1 MQAVS
6 AQEDDALELSQPF
19 QALALS
25 TGERTPYAESE
36 YSAPLHN
43 DSYSK
48 SADQQPCVSDH
59 DSDYGSLPP
68 LETQGRVVAHADRWD
83 WPDVEHPSL
92 TRPVGTTVVPGVNEQ
107 PTEGIPSLI
116 VQNAVPENILFG
128 LE

>member
-59 DSDYGSLPP
+59 DSDNPAVRGSCYTMRTTTEYTVNNRYSQGNNMPGHGPGSDTSGPSDRSIGGLP
-68 LETQGRVVAHADRWD
+68 GGSMRVSWD
-83 WPDVEHPSL
+83 
-92 TRPVGTTVVPGVNEQ
+92 T
-107 PTEGIPSLI
+107 
-116 VQNAVPENILFG
+116 
-128 LE
+128 